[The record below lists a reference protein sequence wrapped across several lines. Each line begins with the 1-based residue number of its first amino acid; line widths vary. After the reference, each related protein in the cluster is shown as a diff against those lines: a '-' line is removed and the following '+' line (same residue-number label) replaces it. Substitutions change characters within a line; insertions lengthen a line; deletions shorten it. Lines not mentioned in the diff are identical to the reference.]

1 MRWYYTSN
9 KPKIARERF
18 KIKIYMLSVDIYIY
32 LYINIYKTKNLW
44 CKVFL
49 RKSSEWRRMKF
60 DTVKVYWK
68 RNAVSEEK
76 KRLIIVGF
84 QSVSFVIVWM
94 YFCNGVRYLYTHFN
108 HLLPRFYFYNFFS
121 IFLSL
126 MAYSFSFQILFYYVC
141 PNLLCL
147 KYFMTIKYFKPTLN

>member
-1 MRWYYTSN
+1 MLWDDIIQVISHR
-9 KPKIARERF
+9 KIARERF

-60 DTVKVYWK
+60 DTVEVYWK

-94 YFCNGVRYLYTHFN
+94 YFCNSVLYLYTHFS
-108 HLLPRFYFYNFFS
+108 HLLPRFYFYNFFLFS
-121 IFLSL
+121 CHSWLTVSPFR
-126 MAYSFSFQILFYYVC
+126 SFSIMSVPIYCV
-141 PNLLCL
+141 
-147 KYFMTIKYFKPTLN
+147 